1 MNKDLFSS
9 TQLLDKEL
17 QQLNDQLSAEWT
29 AFQCVHK
36 MAKKPAQSMSPFQ
49 LKNHSR
55 MWTAEDWSRH
65 SIDANTKDRNKG

>member
-9 TQLLDKEL
+9 NQLLNQEL
-17 QQLNDQLSAEWT
+17 QQLNDQLTAEWT
-29 AFQCVHK
+29 AFQRVHK
-36 MAKKPAQSMSPFQ
+36 MVKKPAQLLPAYQ

-55 MWTAEDWSRH
+55 MWSAKDWARH